1 MKQSGKISE
10 TSNCGQYLIAF
21 IVTLAII
28 IIIQNPAKAQTN
40 QSSGNVLNEEAKLQT
55 ITSISDLLNN
65 NYIFPEIAKKM
76 EEFLNSKMRD
86 GDYDNISDPVA
97 FAEQMTKDLQQIS
110 NDKHIRVG
118 YSPQQVTEMREME
131 KNQIS
136 PEEQDRI
143 FFERL
148 LGDNF
153 GFKKVEQLPG
163 NIGYIDFRFFGPGEM
178 IKEKVATVMSF
189 VENCDALIFDMRYNG
204 GGDPTGIRLI
214 CSYLFG
220 DTPVHLNDLYF
231 RPKDT
236 LEEFWTL
243 KEIKGKRMPDVP
255 VYILTSSYTF
265 SGAEEFSY
273 NLKNL
278 DRATLIGQTTGGGA
292 HPGGSQIV
300 NDDFILNVP
309 TGRAI
314 NPYTKT
320 NWEGTGV
327 TPHIDIPSNKALTK
341 AHILALEKIT
351 PSLNDPILKGRNEF
365 LIESLNA
372 VLNASDVSSE
382 ILNSYAGTYGDR
394 KVYFENGRLYYQ
406 RGTRQIFELTPM
418 SDDTFMLKEIPFFR
432 LKFEKDSSGR
442 VASVT
447 GIYDNGTTDNT
458 PKDI

>member
-1 MKQSGKISE
+1 ME
-10 TSNCGQYLIAF
+10 TLQIHNRNYLLAFLIAM
-21 IVTLAII
+21 AII
-28 IIIQNPAKAQTN
+28 VIIQNPVKAQTIEV
-40 QSSGNVLNEEAKLQT
+40 SGKVLNKEAKMQT
-55 ITSISDLLNN
+55 INSIADLLNN
-65 NYIFPEIAKKM
+65 NYIFPETAKKM
-76 EEFLNSKMRD
+76 EEYLSSKMKD
-86 GDYDNISDPVA
+86 GAYDKISDPMA
-97 FAEQMTKDLQQIS
+97 FAEQMTKDLQEIS
-110 NDKHIRVG
+110 KDGHIRVG
-118 YSPQQVTEMREME
+118 YSPQQVAEMRDME
-131 KNQIS
+131 SKQIS

-143 FFERL
+143 FYERL

-163 NIGYIDFRFFGPGEM
+163 NIGYIDFRFFGPREM
-178 IKEKVATVMSF
+178 IKEKVATVMAF

-204 GGDPTGIRLI
+204 GGDPTGIQLI

-220 DTPVHLNDLYF
+220 EEPVHLNDLYF
-231 RPKDT
+231 RPTDK

-255 VYILTSSYTF
+255 VYVLTSSYTF

-292 HPGGSQIV
+292 HPGGPQVV

-327 TPHIDIPSNKALTK
+327 SPHIDLPSNKALTK
-341 AHILALEKIT
+341 AHILALEEINL
-351 PSLNDPILKGRNEF
+351 SLQDDAAKKRNEF
-365 LIESLNA
+365 MIESLNA
-372 VLNASDVSSE
+372 VLNAPEISSD
-382 ILNSYAGTYGDR
+382 ILSSYAGTYGER
-394 KVYFENGRLYYQ
+394 TIYFENGRLYYQ
-406 RGTRQIFELTPM
+406 RGKRQINEMTPM
-418 SDDTFMLKEIPFFR
+418 NEDTFMIKEIPFFR
-432 LKFEKDSSGR
+432 VKFDKDSSGK
-442 VASVT
+442 VTGIT

-458 PKDI
+458 PKTN

>member
-1 MKQSGKISE
+1 MKKKI
-10 TSNCGQYLIAF
+10 LF
-21 IVTLAII
+21 ITRAAMALAVLFWTTIV
-28 IIIQNPAKAQTN
+28 IIQNPVKAQTN
-40 QSSGNVLNEEAKLQT
+40 EGSGKVLNKEAKMQT
-55 ITSISDLLNN
+55 INSIADLLNK
-65 NYIFPEIAKKM
+65 NYIFPETAKKM
-76 EEFLNSKMRD
+76 QEFISSQMNS
-86 GDYDNISDPVA
+86 GAYENISDPME
-97 FAEQMTKDLQQIS
+97 FALQMTKDLQAIS
-110 NDKHIRVG
+110 KDGHIRVG
-118 YSPQQVTEMREME
+118 YSPQQVAEIRDME
-131 KNQIS
+131 SKQIS

-178 IKEKVATVMSF
+178 IKDKVATVMSF

-204 GGDPTGIRLI
+204 GGDPTGIQLI

-220 DTPVHLNDLYF
+220 EEPVHLNDLYF
-231 RPKDT
+231 RPTDK

-255 VYILTSSYTF
+255 VYVLTSSYTF

-278 DRATLIGQTTGGGA
+278 NRATIVGQTTGGGA
-292 HPGGSQIV
+292 HPGGPQVV

-327 TPHIDIPSNKALTK
+327 APDIEIDSKDAFTK
-341 AHILALEKIT
+341 AYIMALEKLAT
-351 PSLNDPILKGRNEF
+351 ASTDEMEKRRLNFFK
-365 LIESLNA
+365 ESLTLSMNA
-372 VLNASDVSSE
+372 PE
-382 ILNSYAGTYGDR
+382 ISLENLKSYEGEYGER
-394 KVYFENGRLYYQ
+394 KVIYDNGKLFYQ
-406 RGTRQIFELTPM
+406 RGKRQLFEMTLI
-418 SDDTFMLKEIPFFR
+418 SDDTFMIKEVDYFR
-432 LKFEKDSSGR
+432 VKFDKDSNGNIIGI
-442 VASVT
+442 T
-447 GIYDNGTTDNT
+447 GIYDDGNTDSTLKSN
-458 PKDI
+458 